1 MAPILENILKNLRV
15 LFSKKDPIEQDKF
28 EDIEATNF
36 TTDKGQLIFYNEE
49 GEVIRTLEH
58 GEWGSVSNIVSVNS

>member
-1 MAPILENILKNLRV
+1 MKNLRV

-58 GEWGSVSNIVSVNS
+58 GEWG

>member
-1 MAPILENILKNLRV
+1 MKRKKAKKN
-15 LFSKKDPIEQDKF
+15 
-28 EDIEATNF
+28 
-36 TTDKGQLIFYNEE
+36 KGQLIFYNEE